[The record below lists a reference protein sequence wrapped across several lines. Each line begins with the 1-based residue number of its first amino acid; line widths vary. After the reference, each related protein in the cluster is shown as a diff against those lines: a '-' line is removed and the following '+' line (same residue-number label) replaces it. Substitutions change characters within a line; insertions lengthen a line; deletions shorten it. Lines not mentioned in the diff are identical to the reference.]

1 MKRCPEC
8 EFLYGDEQECCD
20 MDGTVLKFT
29 SFLPP
34 VAPPQP
40 TGRKDLKSIRS
51 VLAVPLLALI
61 VIGSVL
67 VTLYRAAPPKSSS
80 SSATYQPAVADEVPK
95 PPVSDSPE
103 VAAPAS
109 LAKPVESSPVP
120 ATHARDPF
128 AKPSQPTHSANEKP
142 VTEKRITIE
151 PATRV
156 QLSPPAPVINTPK
169 PTPGETSP
177 APAESPKAVTRSN
190 TSSVLPK
197 PSPDK
202 PTPQSKTPN
211 QDKDS
216 KVKSLFKKAGRILK
230 KPF

>member
-20 MDGTVLKFT
+20 MDGTVLRFT
-29 SFLPP
+29 SFVPS

-40 TGRKDLKSIRS
+40 TARKDLKSIWR
-51 VLAVPLLALI
+51 VLAIPLLALI

-80 SSATYQPAVADEVPK
+80 SSAPYPPGVANEVPK

-103 VAAPAS
+103 IVAPAS
-109 LAKPVESSPVP
+109 SAKPVESSSVP
-120 ATHARDPF
+120 ATRGRDPF
-128 AKPSQPTHSANEKP
+128 AKPSGPGQSTNE
-142 VTEKRITIE
+142 EQLTIE

-156 QLSPPAPVINTPK
+156 QIEPSSSVSKPPKPAP
-169 PTPGETSP
+169 GQTSP
-177 APAESPKAVTRSN
+177 GASASPKAVAPSN
-190 TSSVLPK
+190 TISVPK

-202 PTPQSKTPN
+202 PTPQSKTQN

>member
-20 MDGTVLKFT
+20 MDGTVLRFT
-29 SFLPP
+29 SFLPQ

-40 TGRKDLKSIRS
+40 TARKDLKSIRS
-51 VLAVPLLALI
+51 VLAIPLLALI

-67 VTLYRAAPPKSSS
+67 VTLYRAAPPKSSA
-80 SSATYQPAVADEVPK
+80 SSATSQPAVANEVPK
-95 PPVSDSPE
+95 APVSDSPE
-103 VAAPAS
+103 VAEPAS
-109 LAKPVESSPVP
+109 PAKPVEASPVP

-128 AKPSQPTHSANEKP
+128 AKPSQPRSSANEKRI
-142 VTEKRITIE
+142 TEKRISIE

-156 QLSPPAPVINTPK
+156 QISTPAPVINAPK
-169 PTPGETSP
+169 PTPNQTLP
-177 APAESPKAVTRSN
+177 APAESPKAAVRSN
-190 TSSVLPK
+190 TISVPPK

-202 PTPQSKTPN
+202 PTPQSKTQN

-216 KVKSLFKKAGRILK
+216 KIKSLFKKAGRILK

>member
-1 MKRCPEC
+1 
-8 EFLYGDEQECCD
+8 
-20 MDGTVLKFT
+20 MDGTVLRFT
-29 SFLPP
+29 SSLPQ

-40 TGRKDLKSIRS
+40 DARKDLKSIRS
-51 VLAVPLLALI
+51 VLAIPLLALI

-67 VTLYRAAPPKSSS
+67 VTLYRAAPPKSSA
-80 SSATYQPAVADEVPK
+80 SSATSQPAVANEVPE

-103 VAAPAS
+103 LAAPAS
-109 LAKPVESSPVP
+109 PAKPVESSPVP
-120 ATHARDPF
+120 PTHARDPF
-128 AKPSQPTHSANEKP
+128 AKPSQPGHSANEKRI
-142 VTEKRITIE
+142 TEKQITIE

-156 QLSPPAPVINTPK
+156 QIPPPAPVTNAPK
-169 PTPGETSP
+169 PTPGQTLP

-190 TSSVLPK
+190 TIPPK
-197 PSPDK
+197 PSADK
-202 PTPQSKTPN
+202 PTPQSKTQN

>member
-20 MDGTVLKFT
+20 MDGTVLRFT
-29 SFLPP
+29 SFLPQL
-34 VAPPQP
+34 APPQP
-40 TGRKDLKSIRS
+40 TGSKDSKSIWS
-51 VLAVPLLALI
+51 VLAIPLLALI

-67 VTLYRAAPPKSSS
+67 VTIYRAAPPKSSS
-80 SSATYQPAVADEVPK
+80 SSAASQPAVANEVPK
-95 PPVSDSPE
+95 PPVSDSPQ

-109 LAKPVESSPVP
+109 PAKPVEASSVP

-128 AKPSQPTHSANEKP
+128 AKTSQPKPSAN
-142 VTEKRITIE
+142 EKRITIE

-156 QLSPPAPVINTPK
+156 QIPPPAPVISAPK
-169 PTPGETSP
+169 PTPGQTLP

-190 TSSVLPK
+190 PISVPPK

-202 PTPQSKTPN
+202 PTPQSKTQN

-216 KVKSLFKKAGRILK
+216 KMKSLFKKAGRILK

>member
-8 EFLYGDEQECCD
+8 EFLYEDEQHCCD
-20 MDGTVLKFT
+20 MDGTVLRST
-29 SFLPP
+29 SFLPS

-40 TGRKDLKSIRS
+40 TPRKDLKSIWS
-51 VLAVPLLALI
+51 GLAIPLLALT
-61 VIGSVL
+61 VISSVL
-67 VTLYRAAPPKSSS
+67 VTLYRATPAKSSS
-80 SSATYQPAVADEVPK
+80 SAATYQPAVANEVPK

-103 VAAPAS
+103 VAAPAGS
-109 LAKPVESSPVP
+109 AKPVESSSVP

-128 AKPSQPTHSANEKP
+128 AKPSQPVHSPN
-142 VTEKRITIE
+142 EKRITIE

-156 QLSPPAPVINTPK
+156 QIPPPAPVINAPK
-169 PTPGETSP
+169 SAPGQTLP
-177 APAESPKAVTRSN
+177 APAENQQAVTRSN
-190 TSSVLPK
+190 TISVPPK

-202 PTPQSKTPN
+202 PTPQTKTHN

-216 KVKSLFKKAGRILK
+216 KIKSLFKKAGRILK